1 MDVILETVI
10 IISKI
15 IFGLY
20 LDLKKYQY
28 LVVNKIMD
36 LAIIFWCYFKKILRI
51 LYFWCGRILIYY
63 ERKFV

>member
-10 IISKI
+10 ILGKI

-36 LAIIFWCYFKKILRI
+36 LAIIF
-51 LYFWCGRILIYY
+51 
-63 ERKFV
+63 FVLL